1 MTEKRA
7 FMDVDSERPESRSL
21 IEHVVARPVDDQST
35 AGVALQA
42 LDTARYA
49 LQLAAAA
56 QEAARYAA
64 ASMARSTLK
73 TYASYWEQWQ
83 RWCEDNGQSALPAD
97 GGTVALYIAW
107 RARTHAPAT
116 IQAELAAIAAAHRAA
131 AAPDPTK
138 DLEVKTVLRGI
149 RRTKGV
155 AQAKKSPLVA
165 QALREVLGTLDDSA
179 RGRRDR
185 CMLIMGWAGALRRS
199 ELVAID
205 HEDLA
210 LVAEGLVLT
219 IRRSKTDRYGAGDT
233 VGLPRHPDTRY
244 DVVQT
249 YLDWVA
255 ISGAHAG
262 PVFRPVTRSGYALP
276 RRIND
281 RSVALLVKRVARLA
295 GLQGDYSGHSLR
307 AGLATSAAAAG
318 AGEAAIMRQTR
329 HKSTTVMR
337 GYIRPA
343 SVWIENAAAVAAL

>member
-1 MTEKRA
+1 MVEQTRQQA
-7 FMDVDSERPESRSL
+7 VDAL
-21 IEHVVARPVDDQST
+21 ST

-64 ASMARSTLK
+64 ASIARSTLRQ
-73 TYASYWEQWQ
+73 YAMSWDQWQ
-83 RWCEDNGQSALPAD
+83 TWCADNGQSALPAD

-116 IQAELAAIAAAHRAA
+116 IQGDLAAIAAAHRASA
-131 AAPDPTK
+131 HPDPTK
-138 DLEVKTVLRGI
+138 DVEVTTVLRGI
-149 RRTKGV
+149 RRTLGV
-155 AQAKKSPLVA
+155 AQAKKAPLVA
-165 QALREVLGTLDDSA
+165 EALRQVLGTLDDSA

-185 CMLIMGWAGALRRS
+185 CMLLVGWTGALRRS
-199 ELVAID
+199 ELVAIN

-210 LVAEGLVLT
+210 LVTEGLVLT
-219 IRRSKTDRYGAGDT
+219 IRRSKTDRYGQGDT
-233 VGLPRHPDTRY
+233 IGLPKHPDPRY
-244 DVVQT
+244 DVVRA
-249 YLDWVA
+249 YLGWVER
-255 ISGAHAG
+255 SGAHDG
-262 PVFRPVTRSGYALP
+262 PVFRPVTRHGYVLP

-329 HKSTTVMR
+329 HKSLTVMR

-343 SVWIENAAAVAAL
+343 SVWLDNAAAVAAL